1 MVSKTEAL
9 IITAAVAAAML
20 PRFEAKVTEFTKQH
34 RTEIQMAVNQIEGR
48 QVTPYALPAAPEM
61 PANVELAMNTI
72 PEPPSIASI
81 PSAEIPSVA
90 PMRFEMARIRPAMEA
105 ARAARVQAVS
115 LRPQFASLR
124 AMATENSNFAI
135 QWRTAA
141 EQSRAAYTVY
151 RFKAKK
157 CPATPSAPAAP
168 VAMDEDSGS

>member
-72 PEPPSIASI
+72 PEPPSIASM
-81 PSAEIPSVA
+81 PSVA